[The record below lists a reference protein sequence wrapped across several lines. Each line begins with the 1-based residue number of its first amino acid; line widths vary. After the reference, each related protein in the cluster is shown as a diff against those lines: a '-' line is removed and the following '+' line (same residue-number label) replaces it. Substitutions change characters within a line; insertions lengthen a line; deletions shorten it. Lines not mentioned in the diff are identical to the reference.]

1 MRPGRG
7 GGSILKSGARRKRR
21 RRSRLSACQGVARAE
36 DRSRMR
42 RARTVFVFFF
52 AALLSL
58 LSARAEAAPPRKI
71 ILLGGKK
78 SHGPEGNRIHDYP
91 WSVRLLK
98 VMLDCSNVREQVRVE
113 VHQDGWPKDSR
124 TFDDADA
131 IMVISDGRDGDKYEE
146 APHFASPERAAT
158 IARQISRGCGFLT
171 FHFSTFAP
179 DAYARQILEWSGGYF
194 DWETNGKRQWYSAI
208 RTLEADLQLASPAH
222 PVLRG
227 VKPFRLHEEFY
238 YNLRFDPADRA
249 LVPLLR
255 VPALGGREPDG
266 NIVAWARERRDA
278 GRGFG
283 TSCGHFYDGWKQPDF
298 RKFILNALVWCAR
311 AEVPPEGVE
320 ARYFEH
326 DEIMRELDRP
336 GEQR

>member
-1 MRPGRG
+1 M
-7 GGSILKSGARRKRR
+7 S
-21 RRSRLSACQGVARAE
+21 
-36 DRSRMR
+36 
-42 RARTVFVFFF
+42 RARTVLIFFVIGFLPLLM
-52 AALLSL
+52 AAG
-58 LSARAEAAPPRKI
+58 EVVKPRKI
-71 ILLGGKK
+71 VLLAGKK

-98 VMLDCSNVREQVRVE
+98 VMLDNSNVRGKVRVE
-113 VHQDGWPKDSR
+113 FHQGGWPADSA
-124 TFDDADA
+124 TFEDADA
-131 IMVISDGRDGDKYEE
+131 IMVISDGRDGDQYEE
-146 APHFASPERAAT
+146 APHFATPEHAAL
-158 IARQISRGCGFLT
+158 IGRQIARGCGFLT

-179 DAYARQILEWSGGYF
+179 DAYAAQILEWSGAYF
-194 DWETNGKRQWYSAI
+194 DWEKDGKRDWYSAI
-208 RTLEADLQLASPAH
+208 RTLDAEVQPARVEH

-227 VKPFRLHEEFY
+227 VKAFRLHEEFY

-249 LVPLLR
+249 LVPLLT
-255 VPALGGREPDG
+255 VPALAGRDPDG
-266 NIVAWARERRDA
+266 NVVAWARERPNG

-298 RKFILNALVWCAR
+298 RKVILNALVWCAR